1 MAYKCDLKIEQ
12 GATFALE
19 IACQDDSGA
28 VMPLT
33 GCVAAAQVRYKIS
46 DPTPAATFTAFV
58 DETGGIVTLSLSAD
72 DTSGLN
78 RTYGVWDANIEWPG
92 GSVQRLAEGNVEI
105 SLEVT
110 R

>member
-1 MAYKCDLKIEQ
+1 MAYKYDLKIEQ

-19 IACQDDSGA
+19 IVCKDDAGA
-28 VMPLT
+28 VLPLT

-46 DPTPAATFTAFV
+46 DASPAATFTTYV
-58 DETGGIVTLSLSAD
+58 DEANGIVTLSLSAS
-72 DTSGLN
+72 DTSGLS

-92 GSVQRLAEGNVEI
+92 GSVQRLVEGAVEI